1 MMMMMVMMWVSVR
14 LACALWTPANRETE
28 KPRNRDT
35 HAPSNP
41 ETTRCQ
47 IYHCRRATTCHD
59 VPTVRATD
67 PSYEIA
73 LVLILHR
80 DRFATTISQ
89 HALPSLGLHRVVT
102 EVADKAAD
110 NRRYSPHRP
119 AHLHDPPNH
128 NYFHGFL
135 PRVVR
140 SIKFANENSFNRNF
154 LNLVKS
160 LTSINFLLRN
170 SFF

>member
-28 KPRNRDT
+28 KPR
-35 HAPSNP
+35 HACTEQSRNDAMSDISLP
-41 ETTRCQ
+41 
-47 IYHCRRATTCHD
+47 TCHD

-140 SIKFANENSFNRNF
+140 SIKFVNENSFNRNF